1 MVFDFAKC
9 NRPVQRFD
17 RGKIN
22 SGPITFFRS
31 RISIRGPNHFR
42 DTHDSFVLAAV
53 IEKDFIALLH
63 SAKVVSGSVIAY
75 ASPTGLAFGDKV
87 RPRIRRWFLLHE
99 PKIFH
104 TDTVAQACHPERS
117 EGPHV
122 GSFDHTNM
130 PGFRW
135 KMGEVLR
142 RLRGSG

>member
-9 NRPVQRFD
+9 NRPVQRFY
-17 RGKIN
+17 RRKIN
-22 SGPITFFRS
+22 SGPITFLRG
-31 RISIRGPNHFR
+31 RISIRGPNYFR
-42 DTHDSFVLAAV
+42 DPHDSFVYAAV

-75 ASPTGLAFGDKV
+75 TSPAGLAFGDKV

-104 TDTVAQACHPERS
+104 ADTVAQACHPERS

-122 GSFDHTNM
+122 ESFDHTNT
-130 PGFRW
+130 PGCRW
-135 KMGEVLR
+135 KV
-142 RLRGSG
+142 